1 MQADDDV
8 ATPILSTFI
17 LGTQINAGHS
27 KNKKKKLTWA
37 RTYIYPQKS
46 VITTYK
52 EQSETMLN
60 LSFCASPIVENL
72 LPRKKNIFT
81 WLPPPRSFSTL
92 KY

>member
-1 MQADDDV
+1 MQADVDV

-17 LGTQINAGHS
+17 LGAQIIAGHS
-27 KNKKKKLTWA
+27 KKKKKKLTWA

-60 LSFCASPIVENL
+60 LSFYASPIVENL